1 MVSQDWL
8 DSIWAKGSERH
19 PVTQTHRP
27 ELKFHPWSPSPH
39 AAYFLIADAENSIQR
54 NRNPAQTEKRVDF
67 LLVVL
72 ALLPWNCFCGLGNLS
87 TQMVHG
93 ISGVSYR
100 ESSRSTRTAWRVEAP
115 ALDPAHYTWIQAD
128 GRGCCPCDSAKE
140 GGAGGGSEEWMKNWW
155 LFIRGGVCGK
165 TRVIQEFKSIWASN
179 SWKIILHWF
188 SATCLS
194 IIDDGLTKERLA
206 QFRDQLY
213 NTWFIENCT

>member
-100 ESSRSTRTAWRVEAP
+100 ESSRSTRTSVTR
-115 ALDPAHYTWIQAD
+115 Q
-128 GRGCCPCDSAKE
+128 
-140 GGAGGGSEEWMKNWW
+140 GAGAGSRSLHVDSSRRQGMLPVWLSKGGGGGGRIGRMDEELVALHPRWGLWKN
-155 LFIRGGVCGK
+155 
-165 TRVIQEFKSIWASN
+165 KSHSGI
-179 SWKIILHWF
+179 
-188 SATCLS
+188 
-194 IIDDGLTKERLA
+194 
-206 QFRDQLY
+206 
-213 NTWFIENCT
+213 